1 MGTMWK
7 TWFCIFFI
15 VALSFSLISCKKEG
29 KPKKAV
35 NIYEVKPNELDY
47 LIESNEEILVLFYS
61 NIDVKSK
68 PIISKLDKLDF
79 AEYDIP
85 VVKVADETLALEYG
99 VSRTE
104 LPVVVLFERGI
115 PEEYPEDLNAEGF
128 TSLTQWI
135 KAELSGDDIPVLEL
149 NQVPIQ

>member
-1 MGTMWK
+1 MK
-7 TWFCIFFI
+7 SFVI
-15 VALSFSLISCKKEG
+15 VS
-29 KPKKAV
+29 
-35 NIYEVKPNELDY
+35 
-47 LIESNEEILVLFYS
+47 
-61 NIDVKSK
+61 IDVKSK

-79 AEYDIP
+79 AEYEIP

-104 LPVVVLFERGI
+104 LPTVVLFQRGI

-135 KAELSGDDIPVLEL
+135 KGELSGDDIPVLEL
-149 NQVPIQ
+149 NQVLILFNSSTLKKTVRCVWCIVHDCPNW